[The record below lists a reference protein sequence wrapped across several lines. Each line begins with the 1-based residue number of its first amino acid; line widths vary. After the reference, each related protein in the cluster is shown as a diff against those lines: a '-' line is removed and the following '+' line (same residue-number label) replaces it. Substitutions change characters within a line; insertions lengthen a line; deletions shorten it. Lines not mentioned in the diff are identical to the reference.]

1 MISENCFKCLMEVS
15 ERVLIKVASLCL
27 GILPSG
33 RSCYLIFLVNWFIKL
48 KHRSNRQVIRLAKH
62 IGLLKDVEELKNT
75 LYHSSSRI
83 FTTDWRQVSQ
93 IFDVSRN
100 GIIVFDTNTIYCINQ
115 SGRPKENLETYM

>member
-1 MISENCFKCLMEVS
+1 M
-15 ERVLIKVASLCL
+15 
-27 GILPSG
+27 
-33 RSCYLIFLVNWFIKL
+33 
-48 KHRSNRQVIRLAKH
+48 AKH